1 MQKYNNAYYL
11 KWRRFIGK
19 RFSMFIIN
27 YIKYK
32 LDEEIFIIN
41 GNYMEKYIIDDK
53 LIR

>member
-1 MQKYNNAYYL
+1 
-11 KWRRFIGK
+11 
-19 RFSMFIIN
+19 MFIIN

-53 LIR
+53 LIRWLNMYIFTVYIGNKNSN